1 MKQLITLLILFVV
14 LSCSKDNDSPNNQII
29 GKWEWTETINSW
41 TGIKYTP
48 ESEGYSQISVYK
60 ADNTVEYYK
69 NGELTGTESY
79 QIEEIQNPPESSIG
93 AKTTFLIINTTKIPF
108 TIQKDMLVLNQA
120 YVDGPTSIYK
130 RIQ

>member
-1 MKQLITLLILFVV
+1 MKQLITLLLLFVV
-14 LSCSKDNDSPNNQII
+14 LSCSKDDDSPNKQII
-29 GKWEWTETINSW
+29 GKWEWTETINPW

-48 ESEGYSQISVYK
+48 QSEGYSQISVYK

-108 TIQKDMLVLNQA
+108 TIQNDFLVLNQA